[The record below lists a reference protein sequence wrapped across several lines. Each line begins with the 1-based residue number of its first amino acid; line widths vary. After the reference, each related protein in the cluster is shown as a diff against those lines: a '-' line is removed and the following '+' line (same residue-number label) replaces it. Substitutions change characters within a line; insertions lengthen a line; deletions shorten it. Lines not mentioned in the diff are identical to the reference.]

1 MDGVEANSMCDTVIE
16 LLDNFECAER
26 LHLFN
31 HDLSNALFKTEE
43 HHLQYAGFANSPSS
57 PVITIVRSENT

>member
-31 HDLSNALFKTEE
+31 HDLSNALFK
-43 HHLQYAGFANSPSS
+43 QRS
-57 PVITIVRSENT
+57 TIYNTQDLRTRPPPP